1 MGRSAGGSSGGS
13 SGGGSRSSGGSR
25 RSSGGHSHSSSSR
38 SARSNYSSSSS
49 SYGSSGRSS
58 RRSYDNSSYGSNYDS
73 SNRPYGGNRYVRNT
87 FYGTTYHSPYRQT
100 PFVTVLLQLV
110 ALIVLIFVAG
120 AVVMFKTTPQIP
132 NSTIEREA
140 LDKSK
145 VTVTEYYDDRLNW
158 LTSGKKVENGM
169 KYFFDKT
176 GVQPYLLIADNID
189 GSINPS
195 PSQTDKYLDDLYNQ
209 MFKDEQH
216 MIILYFDNGSS
227 WFTRYYCGVSAGV
240 VMDSEACEI
249 VMSYLDYYATSD
261 MEDDDYFNI
270 VFRKSADKIMTVSTN
285 KYDVMR
291 IVILSVCLIAAAVLL
306 VVARKIKLK
315 SLKKQQE
322 LLNTNLVDPLL
333 SKYEED
339 KKDG

>member
-1 MGRSAGGSSGGS
+1 MGRSAGGSGGGS
-13 SGGGSRSSGGSR
+13 SGGGGRSSGGSH

-38 SARSNYSSSSS
+38 SARSNYSGGSSHYS
-49 SYGSSGRSS
+49 SSGRSS
-58 RRSYDNSSYGSNYDS
+58 RRSYNNSYNSYGSNYGS
-73 SNRPYGGNRYVRNT
+73 GNRYVRNT
-87 FYGTTYHSPYRQT
+87 FYGTRYGSPYRQV
-100 PFVTVLLQLV
+100 PFMTVLIQFV
-110 ALIVLIFVAG
+110 ALMILVFVVG
-120 AVVMFKTTPQIP
+120 AVVMFRTTPQIP

-145 VTVTEYYDDRLNW
+145 VVVTKYYDDRLGW
-158 LTSGKKVENGM
+158 LTSGKKVENGI

-176 GVQPYLLIADNID
+176 GVQPYLVIADNID
-189 GSINPS
+189 GSVNPS

-216 MIILYFDNGSS
+216 MIVLYFDNGSS

-249 VMSYLDYYATSD
+249 VLSYLDYYATSD
-261 MEDDDYFNI
+261 MEDDDYFNT

-291 IVILSVCLIAAAVLL
+291 VVVLSVCLIVAAVLL

-322 LLNTNLVDPLL
+322 LLDTNLVDPLL

>member
-58 RRSYDNSSYGSNYDS
+58 RRSYDNSSYGSNYGS

-145 VTVTEYYDDRLNW
+145 VTVTEYYDDRLGW

-176 GVQPYLLIADNID
+176 GVQPYLVIADNID
-189 GSINPS
+189 GSVNPS

-249 VMSYLDYYATSD
+249 MLSYLDYYATSD
-261 MEDDDYFNI
+261 MEDDDYFNT

-291 IVILSVCLIAAAVLL
+291 VVILSICLIVAAVLL

-315 SLKKQQE
+315 LLKKQQE

>member
-1 MGRSAGGSSGGS
+1 
-13 SGGGSRSSGGSR
+13 
-25 RSSGGHSHSSSSR
+25 
-38 SARSNYSSSSS
+38 
-49 SYGSSGRSS
+49 
-58 RRSYDNSSYGSNYDS
+58 
-73 SNRPYGGNRYVRNT
+73 
-87 FYGTTYHSPYRQT
+87 
-100 PFVTVLLQLV
+100 
-110 ALIVLIFVAG
+110 
-120 AVVMFKTTPQIP
+120 
-132 NSTIEREA
+132 
-140 LDKSK
+140 
-145 VTVTEYYDDRLNW
+145 
-158 LTSGKKVENGM
+158 
-169 KYFFDKT
+169 
-176 GVQPYLLIADNID
+176 
-189 GSINPS
+189 
-195 PSQTDKYLDDLYNQ
+195 
-209 MFKDEQH
+209 

>member
-1 MGRSAGGSSGGS
+1 MGRSAGGSGGGS
-13 SGGGSRSSGGSR
+13 SGGGGRSSGGSH

-38 SARSNYSSSSS
+38 SARSNYSGSSSHYS
-49 SYGSSGRSS
+49 SSSSGRSS
-58 RRSYDNSSYGSNYDS
+58 RRSYDNSYNSYGSNYGS
-73 SNRPYGGNRYVRNT
+73 GNRYVRNT
-87 FYGTTYHSPYRQT
+87 FYGTRYVSPYIQV
-100 PFVTVLLQLV
+100 PFLTVLIQLI
-110 ALIVLIFVAG
+110 ALMILVFVVG
-120 AVVMFKTTPQIP
+120 VVVMFRTTSQIP

-145 VTVTEYYDDRLNW
+145 VIVTKYYDDRLGW

-176 GVQPYLLIADNID
+176 GVQPYLVIADNID
-189 GSINPS
+189 GSVNPS

-249 VMSYLDYYATSD
+249 VLSYLDCIKRTN
-261 MEDDDYFNI
+261 NI
-270 VFRKSADKIMTVSTN
+270 IINCINEINDKHR
-285 KYDVMR
+285 DH
-291 IVILSVCLIAAAVLL
+291 
-306 VVARKIKLK
+306 
-315 SLKKQQE
+315 
-322 LLNTNLVDPLL
+322 
-333 SKYEED
+333 
-339 KKDG
+339 

>member
-1 MGRSAGGSSGGS
+1 M
-13 SGGGSRSSGGSR
+13 
-25 RSSGGHSHSSSSR
+25 
-38 SARSNYSSSSS
+38 
-49 SYGSSGRSS
+49 
-58 RRSYDNSSYGSNYDS
+58 
-73 SNRPYGGNRYVRNT
+73 
-87 FYGTTYHSPYRQT
+87 
-100 PFVTVLLQLV
+100 
-110 ALIVLIFVAG
+110 AG

-227 WFTRYYCGVSAGV
+227 WFTRYYCGGYFSFEKSGHPYIEVKASYPEAV
-240 VMDSEACEI
+240 VHEVGHFVDAICKYRFNSIRFIIAFYIERWQYVIRNYIFDPGLFNSFYYQRRQEWFAESFKTNILWSSNISLDCIKRTNNIIINCINEI
-249 VMSYLDYYATSD
+249 
-261 MEDDDYFNI
+261 N
-270 VFRKSADKIMTVSTN
+270 DKHR
-285 KYDVMR
+285 DH
-291 IVILSVCLIAAAVLL
+291 
-306 VVARKIKLK
+306 
-315 SLKKQQE
+315 
-322 LLNTNLVDPLL
+322 
-333 SKYEED
+333 
-339 KKDG
+339 